1 MDNTPEILAEC
12 QLDHPFF
19 IKEKGES
26 AKKKHFNDWS
36 SAIPSSKTRLS
47 QPEH

>member
-26 AKKKHFNDWS
+26 AKKNILMIGHQ
-36 SAIPSSKTRLS
+36 PSLHQR
-47 QPEH
+47 QG